1 MTRGCRNGGHLLRG
15 GDRGQVHVRVSVIIP
30 THNEAQAIERVL
42 ADLPPDLTTEVIVV
56 DSNSNDGTPEIAAR
70 MGARVIQEPRRGYG
84 RACLAGLATANS
96 PDVVVFLDGDYSDRP
111 SELPILLAPI
121 TEGRADITLGSR
133 LRERRSFGA
142 LPWHQVFGNRLA
154 AGLIRLLYGLEIS
167 DLGPFR
173 AGRADVLRAL
183 GKIEDQWY
191 AKGHGRRRLVHSQLD
206 RALLFPAPKGRDAT
220 ASVGPGQNFMKSS
233 NETVMGSS
241 GSDRVLV
248 IMAKAPRPGAVKT
261 RLTPGLS
268 PEGVTAFYCCLLDD
282 TLALARSLGDVE
294 VAIMCPASDVN
305 ELARLAGSEVSVVAQ
320 KGEGLAA
327 GLTSLTSVFAHFAEG
342 HQRPSIA
349 FNSDSPHLPRSI
361 LEDAFTTLAEHDVVV
376 GPTHD
381 GGYYLVGAKASH
393 PALFASDGMGTSSAL
408 ERLLSRA
415 RALDLSVGFSDPFY
429 DIDVAD
435 DLTRLAAELRLAPTR
450 APRTAQWLKE
460 WELVAAQ
467 SRTDTGEL

>member
-1 MTRGCRNGGHLLRG
+1 
-15 GDRGQVHVRVSVIIP
+15 
-30 THNEAQAIERVL
+30 
-42 ADLPPDLTTEVIVV
+42 
-56 DSNSNDGTPEIAAR
+56 
-70 MGARVIQEPRRGYG
+70 
-84 RACLAGLATANS
+84 
-96 PDVVVFLDGDYSDRP
+96 
-111 SELPILLAPI
+111 
-121 TEGRADITLGSR
+121 
-133 LRERRSFGA
+133 
-142 LPWHQVFGNRLA
+142 
-154 AGLIRLLYGLEIS
+154 
-167 DLGPFR
+167 
-173 AGRADVLRAL
+173 
-183 GKIEDQWY
+183 
-191 AKGHGRRRLVHSQLD
+191 
-206 RALLFPAPKGRDAT
+206 
-220 ASVGPGQNFMKSS
+220 MKSS

-268 PEGVTAFYCCLLDD
+268 PEAVTAFYCCLLDD
-282 TLALARSLGDVE
+282 TLALARSLDVE
-294 VAIMCPASDVN
+294 VAIMCPESDVD
-305 ELARLAGSEVSVVAQ
+305 ELARLAGKEVSVVAQ

-327 GLTSLTSVFAHFAEG
+327 GLTSVFAHFAEG
-342 HQRPSIA
+342 HQRPTIA
-349 FNSDSPHLPRSI
+349 FNSDSPHLPRSV